1 LATSPKIALAD
12 VADALRQQATA
23 RGSRTDVR
31 IWLALVTVYLL
42 WGSTYLGIK
51 YAIDT
56 IPPLLMGSL
65 RFLVAGG
72 VLYALAIRT
81 GDTRGDRVGS
91 RQWIAA
97 LVIGGALLVGGNGG
111 VILAE
116 QYVPTGVVALLVAT
130 APLWMAIIN
139 RVVFGRRLPALVIVG
154 LVIGFGGVAFLIG
167 SPGAGHINLFGA
179 ALALAAPLCWASG
192 SVFTRHVKLPIRPLV
207 AASME
212 MLWAGLLFGIASVL
226 TGELGRMHWQHVSTT
241 SILALAYLIVF
252 GSLVG
257 FSAYVWLLR
266 SAPLSLVSTY
276 AYVNPVVAVI
286 LGALFIGE
294 ALNARTLI
302 AGGIILAAVALIVVA
317 RNRVTASRR
326 PRQKG
331 GLAHGQGR
339 DLTG

>member
-1 LATSPKIALAD
+1 VAVIRKFNPAD
-12 VADALRQQATA
+12 VAEALRQQAGA
-23 RGSRTDVR
+23 RAATPAAR
-31 IWLALVTVYLL
+31 IWLALGTVYIL

-56 IPPLLMGSL
+56 IPPFLMGSI
-65 RFLVAGG
+65 RFLAAGG
-72 VLYALAIRT
+72 VLYLLAIRS
-81 GDTRGDRVGS
+81 GDARADRIGT
-91 RQWIAA
+91 RQWMAA

-130 APLWMAIIN
+130 APLWMALID
-139 RVVFGRRLPALVIVG
+139 RMVFGRRLPLLVIVG
-154 LVIGFGGVAFLIG
+154 LLIGFGGVGFLIG
-167 SPGAGHINLFGA
+167 SPGSGHISLFGA

-212 MLWAGLLFGIASVL
+212 MLWAGLLFGIASLV
-226 TGELGRMHWQHVSTT
+226 TGELGRVHWQQISTT
-241 SILALAYLIVF
+241 SVVALVYLIVF

-286 LGALFIGE
+286 LGAIFVGE
-294 ALNARTLI
+294 AITARLVI
-302 AGGIILAAVALIVVA
+302 AGGIIILAVALIVVA
-317 RNRVTASRR
+317 RNRAASQARA
-326 PRQKG
+326 PVS
-331 GLAHGQGR
+331 A
-339 DLTG
+339 

>member
-1 LATSPKIALAD
+1 L
-12 VADALRQQATA
+12 ATA
-23 RGSRTDVR
+23 RKFAPAEVAEALRRQASARGARPDVR
-31 IWLALVTVYLL
+31 IWLALAAVCFL

-72 VLYALAIRT
+72 VLYAIAIRT

-97 LVIGGALLVGGNGG
+97 LAIGGAMLVGGNGG

-116 QYVPTGVVALLVAT
+116 QYAPTGVVALLVAT
-130 APLWMAIIN
+130 APLWMAIID

-154 LVIGFGGVAFLIG
+154 LVVGFGGVAFLIG
-167 SPGAGHINLFGA
+167 SPGPGHINLFGA
-179 ALALAAPLCWASG
+179 ALALAAPICWASG
-192 SVFTRHVKLPIRPLV
+192 SVFTRHVKLPSRPLV
-207 AASME
+207 AAAME
-212 MLWAGLLFGIASVL
+212 MLWAGLLFGVFSLL
-226 TGELGRMHWQHVSTT
+226 TGELGRLHWQHVSTA

-257 FSAYVWLLR
+257 FSAYVYLLR

-276 AYVNPVVAVI
+276 AYINPVVAVI
-286 LGALFIGE
+286 LGGLFIGE
-294 ALNARTLI
+294 ALNGRVVI
-302 AGGIILAAVALIVVA
+302 AGGIIITAVALIVVA
-317 RNRVTASRR
+317 RNREVPQDRA
-326 PRQKG
+326 
-331 GLAHGQGR
+331 LAPA
-339 DLTG
+339 

>member
-1 LATSPKIALAD
+1 
-12 VADALRQQATA
+12 VAEALRQATIRGA
-23 RGSRTDVR
+23 RPDAR
-31 IWLALVTVYLL
+31 IWLALATVYLL

-56 IPPLLMGSL
+56 IPPFLMGSV

-81 GDTRGDRVGS
+81 GDFRADRVGS

-97 LVIGGALLVGGNGG
+97 LIIGAALLLGGNGG

-130 APLWMAIIN
+130 APLWMAIID

-154 LVIGFGGVAFLIG
+154 LVVGFGGVAFLIG
-167 SPGAGHINLFGA
+167 SPGPGHISLFGA
-179 ALALAAPLCWASG
+179 ALALAAPLCWAGG

-207 AASME
+207 AAATE
-212 MLWAGLLFGIASVL
+212 MLWAGLLFGILSIL
-226 TGELGRMHWQHVSTT
+226 TGELGRLHWQHVSAT
-241 SILALAYLIVF
+241 SIVALAYLIVF
-252 GSLVG
+252 GSLIG

-286 LGALFIGE
+286 LGAVFIGE
-294 ALNARTLI
+294 ALNGRTLI
-302 AGGIILAAVALIVVA
+302 AGGIILAGVALIVVA
-317 RNRVTASRR
+317 RNRAAASHPAVRE
-326 PRQKG
+326 
-331 GLAHGQGR
+331 GL
-339 DLTG
+339 